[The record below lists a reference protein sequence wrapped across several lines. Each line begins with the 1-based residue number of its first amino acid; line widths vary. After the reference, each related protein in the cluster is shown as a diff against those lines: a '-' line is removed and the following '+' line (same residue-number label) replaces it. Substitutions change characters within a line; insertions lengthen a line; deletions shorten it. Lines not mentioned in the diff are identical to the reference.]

1 MNLKSCVDLTLGSS
15 KNTNIN
21 FKKSRMHVVISRETP
36 KRIVDDNLTNKLRE
50 KEG

>member
-15 KNTNIN
+15 KNININ
-21 FKKSRMHVVISRETP
+21 FKKLRMYVVIFREIF
-36 KRIVDDNLTNKLRE
+36 KRIVDDNLINKLRE